1 MAGIHYLFFA
11 NLVCAPMFESCTKSV
26 FQYNND
32 VIQLLRDSLMTQKP
46 LKYNHWRTN
55 SLHCLMYIVFIS
67 MEKKVNGN
75 FVKRDKSLYT

>member
-32 VIQLLRDSLMTQKP
+32 VIQLLLDSLVTQKIQSTIID
-46 LKYNHWRTN
+46 L
-55 SLHCLMYIVFIS
+55 
-67 MEKKVNGN
+67 
-75 FVKRDKSLYT
+75 